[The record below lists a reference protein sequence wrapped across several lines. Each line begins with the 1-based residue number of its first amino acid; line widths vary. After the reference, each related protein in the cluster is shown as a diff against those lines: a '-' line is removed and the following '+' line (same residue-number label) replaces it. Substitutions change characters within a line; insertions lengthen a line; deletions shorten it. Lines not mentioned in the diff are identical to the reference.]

1 MLTGRAVAAA
11 DRLAALDERL
21 HQLEHRLERIGAGER
36 ASAEDVLDA
45 RTHATSQRAHA
56 LEAEAV
62 LGRLR
67 LSQERFGPVVA
78 PEPPPDR
85 SELTTTAPKRQ
96 SRLPP
101 VESGEPRPWQY
112 WRAVTDQARRLDWR
126 SWTEALCVSA
136 AAVLPT
142 VLGVGISVFTDRLPC
157 PMASTD
163 ARTGRLEEAQQI
175 LGEGPALAAQSSG
188 APVVASV
195 DDSTDAIWLAWS
207 RSARRTGVHSVWCFP
222 HYWPDIGCAT
232 VTFYR
237 GTGPTMSSERDEAS
251 VLSALAGRTLKT
263 DLDRNNLS
271 AFDALQ
277 TLHVATGI
285 LAERHG
291 TTVEDAL
298 ARLRAHAFAADQPL
312 NDVAAAV
319 IDEDLRLD

>member
-11 DRLAALDERL
+11 DRLVALDERL

-36 ASAEDVLDA
+36 SSAEDVRDA
-45 RTHATSQRAHA
+45 RTHASSQQGYA

-62 LGRLR
+62 LDRLLR
-67 LSQERFGPVVA
+67 HQERFGLVVA

-85 SELTTTAPKRQ
+85 SQLTIAPTR
-96 SRLPP
+96 
-101 VESGEPRPWQY
+101 EPRQPPAQIGESRPRQY

-126 SWTEALCVSA
+126 SWSEALCVSA
-136 AAVLPT
+136 AGALPT
-142 VLGVGISVFTDRLPC
+142 VLGVGISVFADRLPC

-163 ARTGRLEEAQQI
+163 ARTGRLEEAQQVF
-175 LGEGPALAAQSSG
+175 GEGPAVAAQSSG

-207 RSARRTGVHSVWCFP
+207 RSARRSGVNSVWCFP
-222 HYWPDIGCAT
+222 HYWPDIGSAT

-237 GTGPTMSSERDEAS
+237 GTGSTVSSERDEAS
-251 VLSALAGRTLKT
+251 VLSALAGRALKT

-271 AFDALQ
+271 ALDALHS
-277 TLHVATGI
+277 LHVATGI

-298 ARLRAHAFAADQPL
+298 ARLRAHAFAADRPL
-312 NDVAAAV
+312 NEVAAAV